1 MGLFSMLES
10 FFFVTLGI
18 SCVLLMMLIYH
29 FKQRINKLENN
40 NRMMFDVINNM
51 VQEMSMLKH
60 SIQVSV
66 SSNPEMNVPSQFD
79 YPNNNY
85 EKVDVILDEVEN
97 ENDDEYE
104 SDSESEEWDS
114 NDENSDTSTEVSEP
128 NEEDTTDNIKT
139 IAVELEDGIDESVND
154 SNDVPNEELEE
165 MEEVITAVELDD
177 DESNVIQVNKLEDSI
192 NLEESSVDTQS
203 IDKKSVYKKMTV
215 TTLKALVIEKG
226 LNTDPSKLKKN
237 ELLQL
242 LESN

>member
-1 MGLFSMLES
+1 MGLFNMLES

-40 NRMMFDVINNM
+40 NRLMFDVINNM

-60 SIQVSV
+60 SIQVGV
-66 SSNPEMNVPSQFD
+66 SSNHEMNVPSQFD

-114 NDENSDTSTEVSEP
+114 NDENSDTSTEVSGP

-154 SNDVPNEELEE
+154 SHDATNEELEN
-165 MEEVITAVELDD
+165 MEEVITAVVLDD

>member
-1 MGLFSMLES
+1 MGLFNMLES

-40 NRMMFDVINNM
+40 NRLMFDVINNM

-60 SIQVSV
+60 SIQVGV
-66 SSNPEMNVPSQFD
+66 SSNHEMNVPSQFD

-154 SNDVPNEELEE
+154 SHDATNEELEN
-165 MEEVITAVELDD
+165 MEEVITAVVLDD

>member
-1 MGLFSMLES
+1 MGLFNMLES

-97 ENDDEYE
+97 ENDDEFE

-139 IAVELEDGIDESVND
+139 IAVELEDGIDESV
-154 SNDVPNEELEE
+154 
-165 MEEVITAVELDD
+165 
-177 DESNVIQVNKLEDSI
+177 
-192 NLEESSVDTQS
+192 
-203 IDKKSVYKKMTV
+203 
-215 TTLKALVIEKG
+215 TLGE
-226 LNTDPSKLKKN
+226 
-237 ELLQL
+237 
-242 LESN
+242 

>member
-60 SIQVSV
+60 SIQVGV
-66 SSNPEMNVPSQFD
+66 RPNPEMNVPSQFN
-79 YPNNNY
+79 YPNNEY
-85 EKVDVILDEVEN
+85 EKVDVVLNEE
-97 ENDDEYE
+97 ENDVDEYE
-104 SDSESEEWDS
+104 SDSESGEWESD
-114 NDENSDTSTEVSEP
+114 DENSDTSTEVSESR
-128 NEEDTTDNIKT
+128 EEDETDAIKT
-139 IAVELEDGIDESVND
+139 IAVEMVDGIDETVID
-154 SNDVPNEELEE
+154 SEYIESEELEQ
-165 MEEVITAVELDD
+165 MEEIITAVELDT
-177 DESNVIQVNKLEDSI
+177 DESNMIQVNKLDDDST
-192 NLEESSVDTQS
+192 NLEESSIDTQN

-215 TTLKALVIEKG
+215 SSLKALVIEKG

>member
-1 MGLFSMLES
+1 MFLISLFSLKLIEFS
-10 FFFVTLGI
+10 KRKLFFI
-18 SCVLLMMLIYH
+18 
-29 FKQRINKLENN
+29 
-40 NRMMFDVINNM
+40 
-51 VQEMSMLKH
+51 
-60 SIQVSV
+60 
-66 SSNPEMNVPSQFD
+66 
-79 YPNNNY
+79 
-85 EKVDVILDEVEN
+85 ILDEVEN
-97 ENDDEYE
+97 DNNDEYE